1 MFKMYFL
8 VALRRLAKE
17 RIYVAINIL
26 SLALGIGSF
35 LILALYLRSELT
47 FDRHFEDHESIY
59 RLSTHFTPSNAPQA
73 NFAVS
78 QQGIGPLL
86 VGDYPQIG
94 EFVRFR
100 NASQSILRYEE
111 QSFDW
116 ENIYLVDENV
126 FSVFSHNVLAG
137 DVETAF
143 ENPTSIAISESMAQA
158 YFGEEEA
165 IGKILESDSFDYR
178 VTLVFADLP
187 ENTHLKYDALYP
199 YRVLAQFTPNYEE
212 TYTRTLGGVGMY
224 TYFKLDPNFDL
235 DDWGGIMEEFKETY
249 MTDVLTRM
257 NAQFEAR
264 LTPLADIHFGESLPG
279 DQPNGNVFY
288 LYGFAAV
295 AAFILIIACI
305 NYMNLA
311 TARATKRSQ
320 EVGMRKVVG
329 ATRRQLMLQFLGES
343 AVFTVIALV
352 LGIIT
357 AVIALSFTPIGT
369 LMEKESLLA
378 GLAEPT
384 VLLGI
389 IALAVTVALV
399 SGLYPAF
406 YLSAISPKAALTRVR
421 DSWRSG
427 LSIRQLL
434 VLAQLMISIG
444 VIASTLLMSQQMRYV
459 ASKPLGFNKENQV
472 MLTLRGADLIEQ
484 FPTLRTELLTNPNI
498 IEVVDTNMIP
508 GMGNAINMIPMEN
521 NDGVIGPEQVDRVMV
536 GLNYIDGLGIEV
548 VEGRAFSEE
557 MGNDY
562 QSAMMVNEAMVEKM
576 GWDDP
581 IGKQIGDS
589 ENFTAYVVGVTAD
602 FHYASLNNEIG
613 PLLIQPFVPD
623 YSETPAQTRPL
634 QTRSLVIN
642 ITGDAVGATL
652 TSIEDTIRQF
662 DPTQVFDPRFL
673 DAELDNLY
681 RAETNLMNLTE
692 VFAGICILISAMGLF
707 GLASF
712 NTEQRN
718 KEIGV
723 RKVLGASSQ
732 QIVLMLCR
740 NLSVLIVVAAV
751 PAVAASYFTIENWL
765 NRFAYRAEPGL
776 FGALLPFLI
785 AVLAV
790 AAIALITASLQ
801 SLKTAQSNPVD
812 ALRYE

>member
-1 MFKMYFL
+1 MYFL
-8 VALRRLAKE
+8 VALRRLVKE
-17 RIYVAINIL
+17 RIYVAVNIL

-47 FDRHFEDHESIY
+47 FDRHFENHENIY
-59 RLSTHFTPSNAPQA
+59 RLSTHFTPSNAPAA
-73 NFAVS
+73 NFALT
-78 QQGIGPLL
+78 QEGIGPLL

-94 EFVRFR
+94 DFVRFR

-111 QSFDW
+111 LSFDW

-126 FSVFSHNVLAG
+126 FDVFSHEIISG
-137 DVETAF
+137 DVETAMD
-143 ENPTSIAISESMAQA
+143 NPASIAISASMARA
-158 YFGEEEA
+158 YFGDEDA
-165 IGKILESDSFDYR
+165 VGKVLQSDSLDYR

-199 YRVLAQFTPNYEE
+199 YRILAQFTPNYEDN
-212 TYTRTLGGVGMY
+212 YTRSLGGVGQY
-224 TYFKLDPNFDL
+224 TYFRISPEFDL
-235 DDWGGIMEEFKETY
+235 GSFPGLIDEFKENY
-249 MTDVLTRM
+249 MSDVLTRM
-257 NAQFEAR
+257 NAQFDAR

-288 LYGFAAV
+288 LFGFGAV

-343 AVFTVIALV
+343 AVFTAIALM
-352 LGIIT
+352 LGIVA
-357 AVIALSFTPIGT
+357 AVFALAFTPIGT

-378 GLAEPT
+378 GLVEPS
-384 VLLGI
+384 VLLGLI
-389 IALAVTVALV
+389 SLAVIVALV

-444 VIASTLLMSQQMRYV
+444 VIAATLLMSQQMRYIS
-459 ASKPLGFNKENQV
+459 SKPLGFDKENQV

-484 FPTLRTELLTNPNI
+484 FPTLRNELLANPNI

-508 GMGNAINMIPMEN
+508 GFGNAINMIPMED
-521 NDGVIGPEQVDRVMV
+521 NDGVMNPEQIDRIMV
-536 GLNYIDGLGIEV
+536 GLNFINGLGIEV
-548 VEGRAFSEE
+548 LEGRAFSEE
-557 MGNDY
+557 MGTDAEN
-562 QSAMMVNEAMVEKM
+562 AMMVNEAMVRKM
-576 GWDDP
+576 GWDEP
-581 IGKQIGDS
+581 IGKQIGDGPG
-589 ENFTAYVVGVTAD
+589 FTANVIGVTAD
-602 FHYASLNNEIG
+602 FHYAPLNNEIG

-623 YSETPAQTRPL
+623 YSETPPQTRPL
-634 QTRSLVIN
+634 QTRSLIIN
-642 ITGDAVGATL
+642 ISGDAVGATL
-652 TSIEDTIRQF
+652 EEIEDTIRQF
-662 DPTQVFDPRFL
+662 DPAQVFDPQFL

-718 KEIGV
+718 REIGV
-723 RKVLGASSQ
+723 RKVLGASSS
-732 QIVLMLCR
+732 QIILMLCR
-740 NLSVLIVVAAV
+740 NLSVLIVIAAI
-751 PAVAASYFTIENWL
+751 PAVVASYFTIENWL
-765 NRFAYRAEPGL
+765 SRFAYRAEPGL
-776 FGALLPFLI
+776 FGTMLPFAI
-785 AVLAV
+785 AVLLV
-790 AAIALITASLQ
+790 AAIALITVALQ
-801 SLKTAQSNPVD
+801 SFKTAQSNPVQ